1 MPKQNKELGKGWE
14 LETKQQRTKQ
24 MKQVLCQSANSAFE
38 QREQDLSPLSLS
50 CQLIHTMKMEDGL
63 RIAHSVRQPV
73 GFAQGLEMHI
83 SLRHRAP

>member
-1 MPKQNKELGKGWE
+1 
-14 LETKQQRTKQ
+14 

-38 QREQDLSPLSLS
+38 GEQDLSPLSLS
-50 CQLIHTMKMEDGL
+50 CQLIHTVKMEDGL

-83 SLRHRAP
+83 SLRHCAP